1 MSMRPLHVLLLAV
14 AASGCAGS
22 GSAPDADTDTADAP
36 DADTADAPVASDE
49 DGDGYLVSDG
59 DCAEDDPAVH
69 PGAPEACNGVDDDC
83 DGVVDEDPADAPA
96 WYGDS
101 DGDGYG
107 ATTVAIAACDAPS
120 DAFVATD
127 GDCDDGDAAV
137 HPGAEEACT
146 DPTDR
151 NCDGSAG
158 ATDADGDGTPA
169 CEDCDDADAAVS
181 PGAVE
186 ACGGGDEDCDGATDE
201 AGADGELEGYADA
214 DGDTFG
220 DPAVALLAC
229 TLPEGFVANAEDC
242 DDAAA
247 GVNPGA
253 AEACG
258 GGDEDCDGAVDDAD
272 PTLDPATAGLW
283 HVDVDG
289 DTFGAAGPYDRAA
302 CVAPAG
308 WIADATDCD
317 DADAGD
323 HPGAE
328 ETVGNE
334 EDDDCDGLEL
344 CYADADADAYRTDGT
359 VASVDADCADVG
371 EAALGSA
378 AGDCDDADAAVSPG
392 AADTCNGVDDDCDG
406 ATDEDVGTEYYV
418 DADEDGYGDSADSTI
433 ACSLPSGYAEA
444 GGDCDDDSAL
454 ASPGGTEA
462 CGDGLDNDCDAAF
475 DDCNLAGER
484 LAASADLQVGGA
496 NASDYFGRALATGD
510 FDGDGAPDLFAGVPG
525 ADGPGSAAGGTAL
538 LYGPISGSGATMAP
552 RLNGPAAASYAG
564 FSVASGDHDGDGTD
578 DLLVGAYGISSYA
591 GAAYLVYGG
600 ARFLTSNQLTTV
612 VGTRGATFTGGA
624 ALDYFG
630 FHVASGG
637 DMDGDGT
644 DEIVVGAYLQDTG
657 ATSGGAAYLLYGSA
671 TRSSGTVAS
680 TAADA
685 TVRGTVASGYLGEA
699 TAFVDDMDGDGLDEL
714 LLGAYGTN
722 RGTGVAYLFLG
733 GTTPLS
739 GVVSATDADLS
750 YNGSAETDYAGFG
763 VYTLGDLDGDGYGD
777 AGVHGYGYDL
787 VDSRVG
793 ALWVYGGG
801 TSLVAAAE
809 ATVYGAGA
817 GDCFGGDAMSLGDL
831 DGDGAD
837 DLLAGAYLEDT
848 AVSSAGAAYLFYGP
862 VSGSVS
868 AAAADATWYG
878 APTGAGHFG
887 RRMPRDPTDLTGDGL
902 TDVVVGAY
910 WDDTYGYDAG
920 AVYIWAGL
928 GGE

>member
-1 MSMRPLHVLLLAV
+1 MRPLHVLLLAV

-36 DADTADAPVASDE
+36 DTDTADAPVASDE

-59 DCAEDDPAVH
+59 DCAEDDPTVH

-484 LAASADLQVGGA
+484 LAASADLQVGGP

-510 FDGDGAPDLFAGVPG
+510 FDGDGAPDLFAGMPG

-564 FSVASGDHDGDGTD
+564 FSVASGDHDGT
-578 DLLVGAYGISSYA
+578 APTTSSSA
-591 GAAYLVYGG
+591 PTASPRTRAPP
-600 ARFLTSNQLTTV
+600 TS
-612 VGTRGATFTGGA
+612 
-624 ALDYFG
+624 
-630 FHVASGG
+630 
-637 DMDGDGT
+637 
-644 DEIVVGAYLQDTG
+644 
-657 ATSGGAAYLLYGSA
+657 
-671 TRSSGTVAS
+671 S
-680 TAADA
+680 TAARASSRRTSSRPSWARAGPRSPAAPRSTTSASTWPPAA
-685 TVRGTVASGYLGEA
+685 TWTA
-699 TAFVDDMDGDGLDEL
+699 TAPTRSWS
-714 LLGAYGTN
+714 APTS
-722 RGTGVAYLFLG
+722 R
-733 GTTPLS
+733 TPARPPAAPPTCSTARPPAPRAPSPRPRRTPPCAAPLP
-739 GVVSATDADLS
+739 A
-750 YNGSAETDYAGFG
+750 
-763 VYTLGDLDGDGYGD
+763 
-777 AGVHGYGYDL
+777 
-787 VDSRVG
+787 
-793 ALWVYGGG
+793 G
-801 TSLVAAAE
+801 TSARRPPSSTTWTATASTSSCSGPTAPTAAPASR
-809 ATVYGAGA
+809 T
-817 GDCFGGDAMSLGDL
+817 S
-831 DGDGAD
+831 
-837 DLLAGAYLEDT
+837 
-848 AVSSAGAAYLFYGP
+848 SSA
-862 VSGSVS
+862 
-868 AAAADATWYG
+868 
-878 APTGAGHFG
+878 AP
-887 RRMPRDPTDLTGDGL
+887 PRSR
-902 TDVVVGAY
+902 AS
-910 WDDTYGYDAG
+910 
-920 AVYIWAGL
+920 
-928 GGE
+928 